1 MPGLSII
8 PGAAASREG
17 GRSIA
22 QRGPGPAPSVSVGG
36 RDGLELHVV
45 EIMEDL
51 HIAQALAVDLRRM
64 EYALGHP
71 DQALPIEIRPIPL
84 WVKGMG

>member
-1 MPGLSII
+1 MIK
-8 PGAAASREG
+8 
-17 GRSIA
+17 
-22 QRGPGPAPSVSVGG
+22 PARLRTSAFWG
-36 RDGLELHVV
+36 DGLELHVV